1 MKKLLLSVAALAMLF
16 CVNQANAQIE
26 VPRPSPGSTVTQE
39 FGLMDIEVSYFRP
52 KKKGRAIFG
61 AGDDYLQKYGEI
73 WRTGANSGTKIT
85 FSDDISFGGKDV
97 KAGEYMIYTVP
108 GADSWDVMLYSDLKL
123 GGNVAGYKTENEVLR
138 VSVKPSK
145 LSAIVETLTINV
157 SDISEDNTTAN
168 LEIAWDKTA
177 IKVPLKTSFDEAIM
191 TSIKKNTKVN
201 PSNYIAA
208 ANYYFNTDRDIDQ
221 ALKWMD
227 TYLALNPTQFW
238 NIHTKA
244 KMLVKKGDKKAAM
257 ATAQESLK
265 LAKESTRGDFGYI
278 KRNEDLIAELK

>member
-1 MKKLLLSVAALAMLF
+1 MKKLLLSIAAFAMLF
-16 CVNQANAQIE
+16 CINQATAQIE
-26 VPRPSPGSTVTQE
+26 VPRPSPGSMVTQK

-61 AGDDYLQKYGEI
+61 AGDDFLQKYGAI

-85 FSDDISFGGKDV
+85 FSEDISFGGKEV
-97 KAGEYMIYTVP
+97 KAGEYMIYTIP

-123 GGNVAGYKTENEVLR
+123 GGNVAGYKTEDEVLR
-138 VSVKPSK
+138 VSVKPNK
-145 LSAIVETLTINV
+145 LAETVETLTINI

-177 IKVPLKTSFDEAIM
+177 IKIPLKTSFDEAIM
-191 TSIKKNTKVN
+191 ASIEKNTKVN
-201 PSNYIAA
+201 PNNYIAA
-208 ANYYFNTDRDIDQ
+208 ANYYFNTGKDINQ

-227 TYLALNPTQFW
+227 IYLAENPTQFW

-244 KMLVKKGDKKAAM
+244 RMLAKKGDKKAAI
-257 ATAQESLK
+257 ATAQASLK
-265 LAKESTRGDFGYI
+265 LAKESTSGDFGYI

>member
-1 MKKLLLSVAALAMLF
+1 MKKLLLSVAAWVMLF

-26 VPRPSPGSTVTQE
+26 VPRPSPGSAVTQE

-61 AGDDYLQKYGEI
+61 AGSDFLQKYGEI

-85 FSDDISFGGKDV
+85 FSEDISFGGKDV
-97 KAGEYMIYTVP
+97 KAGEYLIYTVP

-123 GGNVAGYKTENEVLR
+123 GGNVAGYKTVNEVVR
-138 VSVKPSK
+138 VSIKPHK
-145 LSAIVETLTINV
+145 LLETVETLTINI
-157 SDISEDNTTAN
+157 SDISEDNTLAN
-168 LEIAWDKTA
+168 LEIAWDNTS
-177 IKVPLKTSFDEAIM
+177 IKVPLKTSFDETIM
-191 TSIKKNTKVN
+191 ASIEKNTKVN
-201 PSNYIAA
+201 PSNYLAA

-227 TYLALNPTQFW
+227 IYLAANPTQFW

-244 KMLVKKGDKKAAM
+244 KMLAKKGDKKAAL
-257 ATAQESLK
+257 ATAQKSLK
-265 LAKESTRGDFGYI
+265 MAKESTSGDFGYI
-278 KRNEDLIAELK
+278 KRNEDLIAGLK